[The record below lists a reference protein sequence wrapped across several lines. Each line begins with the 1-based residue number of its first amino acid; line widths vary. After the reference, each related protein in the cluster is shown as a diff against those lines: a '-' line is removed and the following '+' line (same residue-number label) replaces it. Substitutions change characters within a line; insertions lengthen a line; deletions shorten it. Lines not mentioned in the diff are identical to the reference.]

1 MLYIAAT
8 DSLSLVRLAASAG
21 MRTAPV
27 PAQIAVGDAISVASR
42 SPQNKRLEEGEQQSM
57 VVGGIE
63 IVSPV
68 IVRA

>member
-8 DSLSLVRLAASAG
+8 DSLSLVREAASAD

-27 PAQIAVGDAISVASR
+27 PTQIAVGDAISVASR
-42 SPQNKRLEEGEQQSM
+42 SPQNKRLEEGGQQSM